1 MSTLALLVV
10 LLCIG
15 FGLAAVI
22 GLGFL
27 VFRHPRLKGSV
38 MVSLTVATVLVALLA
53 WVTQAGAL
61 SDGAGP
67 GHPVAPTLRTGR

>member
-1 MSTLALLVV
+1 VSTLALLVV
-10 LLCIG
+10 LLWVG

-22 GLGFL
+22 GLGFV
-27 VFRHPRLKGSV
+27 VFRHPRLKGPV
-38 MVSLTVATVLVALLA
+38 MVSLTAATVLVALLA

-61 SDGAGP
+61 SDGARP